1 MKNILITGATSGMG
15 LCLAKYMNQINYNL
29 FTVGKD
35 VKKVINLKKILS
47 TKNKKNCYQ
56 FNLNDKK
63 NFKKF
68 CQKLSKKNFD
78 VIFHCMGGGF
88 GKHETLIK
96 QKDLEELFNVNVGIA
111 VEINREIIDK
121 NNYNRNLKII
131 HVSSVAGIESTAS
144 VGYSMVK
151 AALITYAKTLSKGL
165 IKKNIY
171 VHCVLPGAFEYENN
185 AFARL
190 KLKNKKV
197 YKKFIKEKL
206 PLQKIASAENF
217 LGLFKLLISNEGN
230 ILSGSSVTADYS
242 ESNSFR
248 I

>member
-15 LCLAKYMNQINYNL
+15 LCLAKYMDQIGHNL
-29 FTVGKD
+29 ITVGKNT
-35 VKKVINLKKILS
+35 KKVTNLKKILS
-47 TKNKKNCYQ
+47 IKNKNKCHKFDLNNKKKFKN
-56 FNLNDKK
+56 
-63 NFKKF
+63 F
-68 CQKLSKKNFD
+68 CQKLSKEKFD

-88 GKHETLIK
+88 GKNETLIN

-121 NNYNRNLKII
+121 NNYNKNLKII

-151 AALITYAKTLSKGL
+151 AALIAYAKTLSKRL

>member
-1 MKNILITGATSGMG
+1 
-15 LCLAKYMNQINYNL
+15 
-29 FTVGKD
+29 
-35 VKKVINLKKILS
+35 
-47 TKNKKNCYQ
+47 
-56 FNLNDKK
+56 
-63 NFKKF
+63 
-68 CQKLSKKNFD
+68 
-78 VIFHCMGGGF
+78 MGGGF
-88 GKHETLIK
+88 GKNETLIN

-121 NNYNRNLKII
+121 NNYNKNLKII
-131 HVSSVAGIESTAS
+131 HVSSVAGIEATAS

-151 AALITYAKTLSKGL
+151 AALITYAKTLSKRL

-171 VHCVLPGAFEYENN
+171 VHCILPGAFEYENN
-185 AFARL
+185 AFERL

>member
-1 MKNILITGATSGMG
+1 MKNILITGATSGLG

-29 FTVGKD
+29 ITVGKD
-35 VKKVINLKKILS
+35 VKKVTNLKKILS
-47 TKNKKNCYQ
+47 TKNKRNCYQ
-56 FNLNDKK
+56 FNLNNKK
-63 NFKKF
+63 KFKIF
-68 CQKLSKKNFD
+68 CQKLSKKKFD
-78 VIFHCMGGGF
+78 AVLHCMGGGF

-111 VEINREIIDK
+111 VELNREIIEK
-121 NNYNRNLKII
+121 NNYNKNLKII

-151 AALITYAKTLSKGL
+151 AALITYSKTLSKKL

-185 AFARL
+185 SFERL
-190 KLKNKKV
+190 KLRNKKI
-197 YKKFIKEKL
+197 YKKFIREKL

-217 LGLFKLLISNEGN
+217 LGLFKFLISNEGN

>member
-1 MKNILITGATSGMG
+1 MEEQGIILESASFKFSQDPNCVSPLDAYEFLTIEAESSLGIDRDEE
-15 LCLAKYMNQINYNL
+15 C
-29 FTVGKD
+29 FFV
-35 VKKVINLKKILS
+35 LKTEGWS
-47 TKNKKNCYQ
+47 V
-56 FNLNDKK
+56 DG
-63 NFKKF
+63 
-68 CQKLSKKNFD
+68 
-78 VIFHCMGGGF
+78 V
-88 GKHETLIK
+88 E
-96 QKDLEELFNVNVGIA
+96 DLEKLFNVNVGIA
-111 VEINREIIDK
+111 VELNREIVEK
-121 NNYNRNLKII
+121 NNYNKNLKII

-151 AALITYAKTLSKGL
+151 AALITYSKTLSKRL

-185 AFARL
+185 SFERL
-190 KLKNKKV
+190 KLRNKKI
-197 YKKFIKEKL
+197 YKKFIREKL

-217 LGLFKLLISNEGN
+217 LGLFKFLISNEGN